1 VPTLACPERLLW
13 QTVEGLDANQ
23 GSARRLRPESEAL
36 RIGQPRSTEDLRKQV
51 RQEGPTPFT
60 STL

>member
-23 GSARRLRPESEAL
+23 GAARRLRPESEAL
-36 RIGQPRSTEDLRKQV
+36 RIGQPRSTEDLREQV
-51 RQEGPTPFT
+51 RQEGPTRFT